1 MTYMNTLTGR
11 AAALAD
17 EIARLEELAGASL
30 EDQREIIRAE
40 VRAELQPAL
49 DAAQNA
55 AEAWH
60 RAAINHKLRA
70 DALAAAIFGDIAIDG
85 VEAFRRMIDGQLLAG
100 EYAAKLTQERA
111 AVAELRA
118 AAKANADA
126 VVQAD
131 RRDRWRQESEE
142 DRMAEAIRRLLAVRE
157 AINKAIRRERG
168 R

>member
-17 EIARLEELAGASL
+17 EIERLEELAGASL

-85 VEAFRRMIDGQLLAG
+85 VEAFRRLLDGQLLAG

-126 VVQAD
+126 VADAD
-131 RRDRWRQESEE
+131 RRAQYRLDAEI
-142 DRMAEAIRRLLAVRE
+142 DRMADLRAVRA
-157 AINKAIRRERG
+157 AINKAIKRERG

>member
-17 EIARLEELAGASL
+17 EIERLEELAGASL

-85 VEAFRRMIDGQLLAG
+85 VEAFRRMLDGQLLAG
-100 EYAAKLTQERA
+100 EYAAKLMQERA

-118 AAKANADA
+118 AAKANTDA
-126 VVQAD
+126 VADAD
-131 RRDRWRQESEE
+131 RRAQYRLDAEI
-142 DRMAEAIRRLLAVRE
+142 DRMADLRAVRA
-157 AINKAIRRERG
+157 AINKAIKRERG

>member
-17 EIARLEELAGASL
+17 EIERLEELAGASL

-118 AAKANADA
+118 AAKENADA
-126 VVQAD
+126 AAQAD

-142 DRMAEAIRRLLAVRE
+142 DRMADLLAVRE